1 MGGGVGMNHQGFGI
15 CHIGEIGENFQL
27 VDKLTCI
34 RGISFDMEG
43 KDGTCPL
50 REIFLSQI
58 IVRARWQ
65 TRIVDLF
72 HLRMTFEEVDNF
84 LGVLNVTIN
93 SQ

>member
-1 MGGGVGMNHQGFGI
+1 MNHQGFGI

-27 VDKLTCI
+27 IDKLTCI

-72 HLRMTFEEVDNF
+72 HLRMTFEEVDKATSAIKASIRTDR
-84 LGVLNVTIN
+84 GAGP
-93 SQ
+93 